1 SSSLPPSPPYSS
13 IHSMQVLRSSS
24 KQPVS
29 DRLHDSSTAAHSSL
43 VMSAVYSFGSITLRH
58 GPQSSS
64 NCSGVI
70 RSRTASAMAAY
81 PAATSA
87 AGLAASLA
95 AYMAAAS
102 AASLAA
108 YMAAASAA
116 SLASQAA
123 QVSQASQ
130 AAPSSRAS
138 SAVSRPARS
147 TRAAT
152 AAPFG

>member
-1 SSSLPPSPPYSS
+1 ERLCNTRRYRGGEVTKQRLWHYSFLVGHSS
-13 IHSMQVLRSSS
+13 IS
-24 KQPVS
+24 P
-29 DRLHDSSTAAHSSL
+29 
-43 VMSAVYSFGSITLRH
+43 YFGPITLRH

-87 AGLAASLA
+87 AGLAADLA

-123 QVSQASQ
+123 QVSQTSQ